1 MSASVLFRECAR
13 ILRRNSRNRT
23 LTWICRTPLAPILL
37 LVVGLLGNGP
47 PAVPVLSVL
56 DAIQS
61 RYDGIDDMTAAFV
74 QTSYTAALARASV
87 SAGTVTMKRPGRIRW
102 QYSMPEE
109 RVIVLD
115 SETLR
120 IYSPVDKQLQVVAL
134 AEGTVSPTALSL
146 LLGDGVLRELFW
158 VEAIEAPGR
167 AELGLRLRSRKESS
181 FEFIELWVDKQ
192 SYQLRESVLVDL
204 FKNRTRVRFEGIEE
218 NTGVEVSAFDIEVP
232 EATEIIELR

>member
-37 LVVGLLGNGP
+37 LVVGLLGNAP

-87 SAGTVTMKRPGRIRW
+87 SAGTVTMKRPRAH
-102 QYSMPEE
+102 PLA
-109 RVIVLD
+109 VLD
-115 SETLR
+115 AGGAR
-120 IYSPVDKQLQVVAL
+120 DRAGFRDIANLQ
-134 AEGTVSPTALSL
+134 
-146 LLGDGVLRELFW
+146 
-158 VEAIEAPGR
+158 PG
-167 AELGLRLRSRKESS
+167 
-181 FEFIELWVDKQ
+181 
-192 SYQLRESVLVDL
+192 
-204 FKNRTRVRFEGIEE
+204 
-218 NTGVEVSAFDIEVP
+218 
-232 EATEIIELR
+232 

>member
-1 MSASVLFRECAR
+1 
-13 ILRRNSRNRT
+13 
-23 LTWICRTPLAPILL
+23 
-37 LVVGLLGNGP
+37 
-47 PAVPVLSVL
+47 
-56 DAIQS
+56 
-61 RYDGIDDMTAAFV
+61 
-74 QTSYTAALARASV
+74 
-87 SAGTVTMKRPGRIRW
+87 MKRPGRIRW